1 MLLPPHSL
9 HLLRYRPCS
18 HLTPACHF
26 AAGAPACLFAAAVI
40 LFSSAAI
47 LLAAFLSSAAIL
59 LAAFLSSA
67 AFTTTAAPR
76 LSTPVSPP
84 A

>member
-18 HLTPACHF
+18 HLTPACLF
-26 AAGAPACLFAAAVI
+26 AAGAPACLLFAAAAI
-40 LFSSAAI
+40 LF
-47 LLAAFLSSAAIL
+47 SSAAIL

-67 AFTTTAAPR
+67 AFTTTAFN
-76 LSTPVSPP
+76 
-84 A
+84 